1 MLADSRRAQGRPP
14 AISRTGARH
23 GAFRLIRK
31 DARRY
36 HRARMDLLPYD
47 LPTLEGRVRDALA
60 EDRACNDDDVAR
72 TGASA

>member
-1 MLADSRRAQGRPP
+1 MLADSRGAHGRLA

-23 GAFRLIRK
+23 GAFRLIRA

-47 LPTLEGRVRDALA
+47 LPTLEGRVRDALG
-60 EDRACNDDDVAR
+60 EERACDDDDAR
-72 TGASA
+72 TGATF

>member
-1 MLADSRRAQGRPP
+1 MLADSRRAHGRLA

-36 HRARMDLLPYD
+36 HRARMDLLQYD
-47 LPTLEGRVRDALA
+47 FPTLEGRVRDAPA
-60 EDRACNDDDVAR
+60 EERACDDDGAR
-72 TGASA
+72 AGATF